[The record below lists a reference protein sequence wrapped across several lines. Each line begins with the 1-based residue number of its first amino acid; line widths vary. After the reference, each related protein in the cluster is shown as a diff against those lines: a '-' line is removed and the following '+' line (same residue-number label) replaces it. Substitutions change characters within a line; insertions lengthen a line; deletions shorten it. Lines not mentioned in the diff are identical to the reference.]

1 MRKILSIVFV
11 SVTALI
17 FAQPVKKGKEPKM
30 APVLNKGY
38 YCNLKGDTVRGEV
51 AISTESPYDIYN
63 GFSFKIGAG
72 KVMPITSKKAKAYGF
87 DGRHFTFIAL
97 NDREGV
103 YLEYLV
109 KGRLNFMEYKFAD
122 TKAGEPIVASAYY
135 IQDTRPSEKEPELK
149 ELKQINDKFYKK
161 DIKPYMKDQAMT
173 WNDLDKF
180 TFNKEAIVNAIIEF
194 NKFYEVA
201 Q

>member
-1 MRKILSIVFV
+1 MRKILSIILL
-11 SVTALI
+11 SVTALS

-30 APVLNKGY
+30 APILYKGY
-38 YCNLKGDTVRGEV
+38 YVGLKGDTVRGEV
-51 AISTESPYDIYN
+51 AVSNENPYDIYS
-63 GFSFKIGAG
+63 GFYFKLGAG

-87 DGRHFTFIAL
+87 EGRHFTYIPL
-97 NDREGV
+97 SDKEGV

-109 KGRLNFMEYKFAD
+109 KGRLNFMEYKFPD
-122 TKAGEPIVASAYY
+122 TKAGEPITASAYY
-135 IQDTRPSEKEPELK
+135 IQDTRPEEKDAELK
-149 ELKQINDKFYKK
+149 ELKQISEKFYKK

-180 TFNKEAIVNAIIEF
+180 VFNKDAVVNAIKEF
-194 NKFYEVA
+194 NKFYETA